1 MARKTTPAETVA
13 PVTRTRRTADQKISD
28 GQRAY
33 EMREAGEKWVPIGQA
48 LGYGDN
54 GGIPARE
61 AMYAYMA
68 ANGLLKTIDP
78 TDHEAIVKAK
88 RGDVG
93 WAALSAQT
101 GLKVSDLKAIV
112 RNADQSLV
120 DKVDGV
126 KNARTYG
133 RDDRGADG
141 HGAERAEAG
150 RYTVVRRPEIAK
162 AADQRRKPAAKPR
175 TRRTRSARKAA

>member
-1 MARKTTPAETVA
+1 MARKTTPAAPAETT
-13 PVTRTRRTADQKISD
+13 TRTRRTPAQKITD
-28 GQRAY
+28 GERAY
-33 EMREAGEKWVPIGQA
+33 QMREAGEKWVPIGQA

-68 ANGLLKTIDP
+68 DAGLLKRIDP

-112 RNADQSLV
+112 RNADASLV
-120 DKVDGV
+120 DKTDAV
-126 KNARTYG
+126 KSARTYG
-133 RDDRGADG
+133 RDDRGAEG

-150 RYTVVRRPEIAK
+150 RYTVVRRPAIAQE
-162 AADQRRKPAAKPR
+162 ADAKRGLIRKPARKRAPRAKR
-175 TRRTRSARKAA
+175 AA